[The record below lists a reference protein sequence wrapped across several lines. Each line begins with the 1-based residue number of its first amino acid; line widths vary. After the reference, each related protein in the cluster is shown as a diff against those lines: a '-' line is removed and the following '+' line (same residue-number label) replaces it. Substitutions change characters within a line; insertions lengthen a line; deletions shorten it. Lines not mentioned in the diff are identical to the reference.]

1 MDSAQQVENE
11 KIAEGICA
19 PIVNLK
25 YPIDAWSFPQY
36 RPFIETRLGRIQ
48 NEGRT
53 SPTPSIMDPF
63 GFQFIL
69 SHSVRNQKKRSYFED

>member
-36 RPFIETRLGRIQ
+36 RPFIEMHPGRIQ
-48 NEGRT
+48 KEGRT
-53 SPTPSIMDPF
+53 SPTPLASEPF

-69 SHSVRNQKKRSYFED
+69 THSVRNQKKRS